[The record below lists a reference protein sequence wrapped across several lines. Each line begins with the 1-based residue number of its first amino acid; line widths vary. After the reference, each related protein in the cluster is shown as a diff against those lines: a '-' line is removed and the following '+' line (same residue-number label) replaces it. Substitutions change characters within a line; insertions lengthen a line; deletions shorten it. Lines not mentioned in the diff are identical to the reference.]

1 VTILFGKKIVIDY
14 QVVMFAKQ
22 IPPVRCCRILLRK
35 CCQSISALDQAEKE
49 LEKIF

>member
-1 VTILFGKKIVIDY
+1 VEILFGKKITIDY

-22 IPPVRCCRILLRK
+22 IPPVRCCCIYSANP
-35 CCQSISALDQAEKE
+35 CQTISALVQAEKE